1 MVKGKKRTKI
11 KRLSPKNSKAKT
23 RETGIRKG
31 GGKRKE
37 KRETVISHKKD
48 KQDSAVD
55 LARDKKLI
63 MWSGISFFMI
73 LILLFWF
80 LNIKNVFR
88 NIKDSSSP
96 SQFSWSEISDEF
108 DETMKQIKQGINELK
123 QPGMIANTSTTTPL
137 EIDQS
142 TQDEDI
148 ELSETDIIK
157 LKDKLKRLE
166 EELN

>member
-11 KRLSPKNSKAKT
+11 KRLSYKNKKAKT
-23 RETGIRKG
+23 GETGIRKG
-31 GGKRKE
+31 GSKRKE
-37 KRETVISHKKD
+37 KQETVISHKKD
-48 KQDSAVD
+48 KQD
-55 LARDKKLI
+55 LAAGLTHDKRLI
-63 MWSGISFFMI
+63 MWSGISFFMV

-108 DETMKQIKQGINELK
+108 DKTMKQIKQGVDELK
-123 QPGMIANTSTTTPL
+123 QLGMIANTSTSTPP

-142 TQDEDI
+142 TQDEDV
-148 ELSETDIIK
+148 ELNETDIIK